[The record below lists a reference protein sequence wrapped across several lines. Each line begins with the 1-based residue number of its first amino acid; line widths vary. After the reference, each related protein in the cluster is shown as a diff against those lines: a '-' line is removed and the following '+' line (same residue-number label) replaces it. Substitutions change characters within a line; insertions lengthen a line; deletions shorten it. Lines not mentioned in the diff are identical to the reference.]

1 MKVSSAGMPPVLI
14 YRAETGSVE
23 EVMIKAM
30 PLGSV
35 TGYSYRERELTLGCG
50 DVVVLMSDGL
60 PERFNQAG
68 EMFDYSRTKESLARA
83 ASLAPREV
91 IGRMV
96 DAGEAWA
103 EGRQQNDDITLVAL
117 KVK

>member
-1 MKVSSAGMPPVLI
+1 MPPVLI

-30 PLGSV
+30 PLGSI

-50 DVVVLMSDGL
+50 DVIVLMSDGL

-68 EMFDYSRTKESLARA
+68 EMFDYSRTMETLARA
-83 ASLAPREV
+83 AARSPSEIIECLA
-91 IGRMV
+91 
-96 DAGEAWA
+96 DAGESWA
-103 EGRQQNDDITLVAL
+103 KGRPQDDDVTFVVL